1 MARTGLIGQLVNLDI
16 TIKNSLGQPTDA
28 DQLPSV
34 QIVDS
39 NGATKRVYSA
49 SGVLKM
55 ATGEYRLPYS
65 IPSTGPVGTWTDS
78 WRSMVNGILITGA
91 FSFSVLNAT
100 LTMTADPGP
109 EIGDAVTETWTDPEI
124 DGINILMKIIKA
136 RLRNN
141 NQSETVDAFGNKTLT
156 DCYIFTDSEL
166 EQFLKASLSEFNQ
179 TPHRTNFSFADQII
193 YETHAYII
201 AEGAYILA
209 IASQMLI
216 EAGREFTIN
225 DNGITMQPPPL
236 SSTLNNQF
244 GTLLTRHTDMLKYI
258 KTSMKPGPRGIG
270 TYRVLA
276 IAPAY
281 LRLRHLRERKIV

>member
-1 MARTGLIGQLVNLDI
+1 MARSGLIGQQINLDI
-16 TIKNSLGQPTDA
+16 TIKNSLDQETDA

-39 NGATKRVYSA
+39 GSTTQRVYSS
-49 SGVLKM
+49 SGVVKV
-55 ATGEYRLPYS
+55 ATGKYRLPFS
-65 IPSTGPVGTWTDS
+65 IPSTGPIGTWADS
-78 WRSMVNGILITGA
+78 WRSFVNGTLVSGS

-100 LTMTADPGP
+100 LAMTADPGS
-109 EIGDAVTETWTDPEI
+109 EVGDAYTEEWTEPEI
-124 DGINILMKIIKA
+124 DGINILLKMIKA
-136 RLRNN
+136 RLKNN
-141 NQSETVDAFGNKTLT
+141 NSAETVDAFGNKTIT
-156 DCYIFTDSEL
+156 DCLIFTDTEL

-193 YETHAYII
+193 YDTHAYII
-201 AEGAYILA
+201 TEGAYILA
-209 IASQMLI
+209 IAGQMLI

-236 SSTLNNQF
+236 SSTLNNQL
-244 GTLLTRHTDMLKYI
+244 GTFMTRHTDMLKYI

-276 IAPAY
+276 VAPAY
-281 LRLRHLRERKIV
+281 LRLRHLRQRKIV